1 MAWLKNN
8 SECLKNFLVTKT
20 LKSWGMISSDEKCN
34 ELLKDLNIIVT
45 LLKYKK
51 IGVEGTRLENLVNI
65 VE

>member
-1 MAWLKNN
+1 
-8 SECLKNFLVTKT
+8 
-20 LKSWGMISSDEKCN
+20 MISSDEKCN